1 MISLLIVIIC
11 KESLVSEF
19 KKPTFV
25 VDTYITPLYVHVL
38 QLPRH
43 VLQELEKDKNR
54 EIRELAREISSDIQS
69 QVRHEQ

>member
-1 MISLLIVIIC
+1 MISLLIVITC
-11 KESLVSEF
+11 QESLVSEF